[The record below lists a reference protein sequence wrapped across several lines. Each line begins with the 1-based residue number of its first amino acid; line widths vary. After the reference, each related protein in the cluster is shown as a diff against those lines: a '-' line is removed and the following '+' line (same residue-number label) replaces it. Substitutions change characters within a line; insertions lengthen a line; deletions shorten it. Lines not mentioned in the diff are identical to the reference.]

1 MVRAIA
7 GVFALAGPVAVVVGV
22 RGLLRGETGVRR
34 LLTRRLLYLP
44 PWFLAAGVVILA
56 VALWLAWRKA
66 GPLRRIWSSG
76 TGPQRG
82 ACVAATV
89 AAAGFLAL
97 SATGWT
103 MLAVISWLIGM
114 LAVVTL
120 LAAGREERVDE
131 GSPAS

>member
-1 MVRAIA
+1 
-7 GVFALAGPVAVVVGV
+7 VAVVVGV
-22 RGLLRGETGVRR
+22 RGLLRGEIGVRR
-34 LLTRRLLYLP
+34 LLTQRLLYLP
-44 PWFLAAGVVILA
+44 PWFLAAGMVILA

-76 TGPQRG
+76 TGAQRG
-82 ACVAATV
+82 ACVGTTV

-103 MLAVISWLIGM
+103 LLAVISWLIGM